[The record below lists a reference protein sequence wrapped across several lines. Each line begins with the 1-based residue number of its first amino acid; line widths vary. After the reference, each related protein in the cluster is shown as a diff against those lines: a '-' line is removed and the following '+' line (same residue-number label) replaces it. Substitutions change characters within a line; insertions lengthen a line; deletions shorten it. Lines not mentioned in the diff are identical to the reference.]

1 MLGAGALR
9 RPRGMVWGERRE
21 RGSGWGTSVKKKK
34 KRLQAST
41 AGGVVGSITL
51 QAVWCDQKK
60 KIFNFINKSSVLERL
75 KKIFFTN
82 CLCRMVIIL
91 GLAEPT

>member
-1 MLGAGALR
+1 MGREAGEGFR
-9 RPRGMVWGERRE
+9 MGNKC
-21 RGSGWGTSVKKKK
+21 KKKK